1 MRRVTAVDMDGN
13 VMQRED
19 ESRGHNKIVY
29 EMFKEFLN
37 SIQDKELK
45 GDWYIKIWPN
55 AGLITKNLDMMLYLE
70 TFDDKAS
77 IDSTICIIPE
87 NLSDTQLNYYEDNYL
102 DHKEPFLGLYYHDEE
117 FDTISE
123 DREEELTAEEVH
135 NFLKDMVKSKSK

>member
-102 DHKEPFLGLYYHDEE
+102 YHKEPFLGLYYHDEE
-117 FDTISE
+117 FHTISE

>member
-13 VMQRED
+13 IMQRED
-19 ESRGHNKIVY
+19 ERIGHNEIVY

-55 AGLITKNLDMMLYLE
+55 AGLITKYLDMMLYLE
-70 TFDDKAS
+70 TFDDEAS

-87 NLSDTQLNYYEDNYL
+87 KINDVVLSYYEENYL
-102 DHKEPFLGLYYHDEE
+102 DHKEPFLGLYYHDGE

-123 DREEELTAEEVH
+123 DREKELTAEEVH

>member
-1 MRRVTAVDMDGN
+1 
-13 VMQRED
+13 
-19 ESRGHNKIVY
+19 
-29 EMFKEFLN
+29 
-37 SIQDKELK
+37 
-45 GDWYIKIWPN
+45 
-55 AGLITKNLDMMLYLE
+55 MLYLE

-102 DHKEPFLGLYYHDEE
+102 YHKEPFLGLYYHDEE

>member
-1 MRRVTAVDMDGN
+1 MKKVIAVGSYGN
-13 VMQRED
+13 ITSAED
-19 ESRGHNKIVY
+19 VVKLHNDLVY
-29 EMFKEFLN
+29 EMFKEFID

-55 AGLITKNLDMMLYLE
+55 AGLITKYLDMMLYLE
-70 TFDDKAS
+70 TFDDEAS

-87 NLSDTQLNYYEDNYL
+87 KINDLVLSYYEENYL
-102 DHKEPFLGLYYHDEE
+102 DHKEPFLGLYYHDGE

-123 DREEELTAEEVH
+123 DREKELTAEEVH

>member
-70 TFDDKAS
+70 VDNDEAS
-77 IDSTICIIPE
+77 IDSVVCTIPE
-87 NLSDTQLNYYEDNYL
+87 NLSDAQLNYYEENYL
-102 DHKEPFLGLYYHDEE
+102 EKDAPFLGLHFHDDIFSSVSEE
-117 FDTISE
+117 QENELSS
-123 DREEELTAEEVH
+123 EELY